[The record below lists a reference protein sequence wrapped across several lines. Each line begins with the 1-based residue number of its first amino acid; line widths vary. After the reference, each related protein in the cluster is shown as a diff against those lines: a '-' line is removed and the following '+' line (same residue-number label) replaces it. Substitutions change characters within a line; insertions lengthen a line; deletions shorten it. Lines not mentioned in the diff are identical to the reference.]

1 MSLCGAN
8 LNFDAVT
15 EKASSLKD
23 SLKSKLGGASG
34 TFSSASD
41 LKSLVSGKVTDLKSQ
56 VSGLLPEIP
65 EIPAL
70 SLQSELTALSGF
82 DLKTPAGLLSYKSKL
97 ASITD
102 KFGGSLSSSGF
113 SLDDIV
119 SKAAPALSGAGD
131 LLSGATS
138 ALGSVTSGA
147 TSALGSVTSGA
158 TSALGSVTSG
168 ATSALGSITS
178 GATSALGSIT
188 SGATDALGAASGLLS
203 GGLPSVP
210 SFDICTDCPNF
221 ELPAGATEA
230 IQTAQDTV
238 LSSVAGVA
246 EEFAD
251 VSTNIDF
258 DADLTALTS
267 KASKILADPNV
278 QDKIS
283 SDIASGSAQ
292 VGADLEGL
300 ANTVGDITS
309 SLGL

>member
-41 LKSLVSGKVTDLKSQ
+41 LKSLVSGKVTDLKLQ

-138 ALGSVTSGA
+138 ALGSV
-147 TSALGSVTSGA
+147 
-158 TSALGSVTSG
+158 
-168 ATSALGSITS
+168 
-178 GATSALGSIT
+178 T

>member
-158 TSALGSVTSG
+158 T
-168 ATSALGSITS
+168 
-178 GATSALGSIT
+178 
-188 SGATDALGAASGLLS
+188 DALGAASGLLS

>member
-8 LNFDAVT
+8 INFDAIT
-15 EKASSLKD
+15 NASTDLKN
-23 SLKSKLGGASG
+23 SLKSKLGAG
-34 TFSSASD
+34 FSSASD
-41 LKSLVSGKVTDLKSQ
+41 LTSLVGSKVTSLTSS
-56 VSGLLPEIP
+56 VTGLLPEIP
-65 EIPAL
+65 EVPSL
-70 SLQSELTALSGF
+70 SLQSELTALAGF
-82 DLKTPAGLLSYKSKL
+82 DLKTPSGLLSYKSKL

-102 KFGGSLSSSGF
+102 KFGSSLSSAGF

-147 TSALGSVTSGA
+147 TSALGSV
-158 TSALGSVTSG
+158 
-168 ATSALGSITS
+168 
-178 GATSALGSIT
+178 T

-300 ANTVGDITS
+300 ANTVDDITS

>member
-147 TSALGSVTSGA
+147 TSALGS
-158 TSALGSVTSG
+158 
-168 ATSALGSITS
+168 
-178 GATSALGSIT
+178 IT

>member
-131 LLSGATS
+131 LL
-138 ALGSVTSGA
+138 
-147 TSALGSVTSGA
+147 SGA

>member
-147 TSALGSVTSGA
+147 TSALGSVTSGV
-158 TSALGSVTSG
+158 TSALGSV
-168 ATSALGSITS
+168 
-178 GATSALGSIT
+178 T

>member
-147 TSALGSVTSGA
+147 TSALGSVTSGV
-158 TSALGSVTSG
+158 TSALGSV
-168 ATSALGSITS
+168 
-178 GATSALGSIT
+178 T

-300 ANTVGDITS
+300 ANTVDDITS